1 MMLKPSAG
9 LSWCALLLCLMAQGV
24 FASEARVSTL
34 EHFIDGI
41 MVQAITSGETV
52 GATVALVQDGRLLVS
67 RGYGYADFA
76 RSEPVQSRVTQFQI
90 GSITKVWVWMAVLQL
105 VEAGTL
111 DLDVDINTYL
121 EAFQIPNNM
130 GDSITLRHLM
140 THTAG
145 FEDQVLGLFVTGPRQ
160 VGSLADT
167 LANQIPARVTLP
179 GSLTAY
185 SNYGAA
191 LAGHIVEQVS
201 GLSWN
206 EYVQRHIL
214 QPLAMNTASG
224 AQPVAAAL
232 LQTLSK
238 GYSMKNGDPQELGA
252 LYIPLA
258 PAGAGTATALDMA
271 KLMVELLNPRST
283 RVLKNTSKA
292 QLINGA
298 YLHHPLINGVTLGM
312 YQRSRGETTAV
323 GHDGST
329 MVFNSQMVLW
339 PDANVGLFVAT
350 NTLGSD
356 SVGRH
361 LVATVSNHLGFD
373 ERSETL
379 SNVDNSS
386 VYAGT
391 YISARRNYSGMS
403 KLLAMLNTVSV
414 ANDDVHSSLNIVR
427 PQGTYRYKQLAEH
440 VFQQTSGSG
449 RVAFKISAGM
459 AQELYFSDLPPVA
472 YLRASWLET
481 PLYNLLFAGVWLVF
495 ALAVIFVWPVSSMTH
510 RHVIAVPGQKFAGL
524 VTYVAIL
531 LALVFFIQLGWRGHR
546 TIGCGVA
553 SAGSAGATVVVSGC
567 AHFARYAAVC
577 AGIPSIGVRLL
588 VGFPTLTLCDHVS
601 FADRSGGLV
610 LVLESAAAGV
620 VELALLISEQH

>member
-1 MMLKPSAG
+1 M
-9 LSWCALLLCLMAQGV
+9 CLMAQGV

-41 MVQAITSGETV
+41 MMQAITDGETV

-111 DLDVDINTYL
+111 DLDVDVNTYL

-160 VGSLADT
+160 IGNLAET
-167 LANQIPARVTLP
+167 LAKRMPARVTLP

-201 GLSWN
+201 GLSWA
-206 EYVQRHIL
+206 EYVRQNIL
-214 QPLAMNTASG
+214 QPLAMNSASG
-224 AQPVAAAL
+224 EQPVADAL
-232 LQTLSK
+232 LQSLAK
-238 GYSMKNGDPQELGA
+238 GYAMDDGDPQELGA
-252 LYIPLA
+252 LYVPLA

-312 YQRSRGETTAV
+312 YQRSRGETAAV

-329 MVFNSQMVLW
+329 MVFSSQMVLW
-339 PDANVGLFVAT
+339 PDANIGLFVST

-356 SVGRH
+356 GVGRH
-361 LVATVSNHLGFD
+361 LVATLSNHLGFD
-373 ERSETL
+373 KRSETL
-379 SNVDNSS
+379 SEVDTPAI
-386 VYAGT
+386 YTGT
-391 YISARRNYSGMS
+391 YISARRNRSGMS
-403 KLLAMLNTVSV
+403 KLLALLDTVSV
-414 ANDDVHSSLNIVR
+414 ANDEVHSSLLITR
-427 PQGTYRYKQLAEH
+427 PQDTYRYKQLAEH
-440 VFQQTSGSG
+440 VFQRTSGPG
-449 RVAFKISAGM
+449 RVAFKTSAGV

-472 YLRASWLET
+472 YIRASWLQT
-481 PLYNLLFAGVWLVF
+481 PLNNALFAGIWLVF
-495 ALAVIFVWPVSSMTH
+495 ALAVIFVWPVSSLTH
-510 RHVIAVPGQKFAGL
+510 RHVSTVPGQKFAGL
-524 VTYVAIL
+524 VTYVAIFL
-531 LALVFFIQLGWRGHR
+531 TFAFFIQLAGA
-546 TIGCGVA
+546 VA
-553 SAGSAGATVVVSGC
+553 SPLDVVLHLEGRLAPLLWFPVVLAFLAVVQFVLVYGALVRGYWWGS
-567 AHFARYAAVC
+567 R
-577 AGIPSIGVRLL
+577 RLHY
-588 VGFPTLTLCDHVS
+588 VIM
-601 FADRSGGLV
+601 LV
-610 LVLESAAAGV
+610 LQIALVVWFWYWNLLPPVLLSW
-620 VELALLISEQH
+620 LN